1 MDENKLKD
9 ISELLPEGVTQETI
23 TELTEVMQDLIE
35 KRVQEEVGALTD
47 KVFAFLSMKRQQIQ
61 EAALEELH
69 ESNDVYRDAQR
80 FRELMGYMA
89 VEFRPEYVD
98 AESEKRL
105 SEASELVEDNEV
117 LARELSESLKEQE
130 RLAKTIQL
138 LESKVS
144 KREREIESLNESVHS
159 LNESVKN
166 LAEEKEAMLF
176 ESTEQAVVV
185 TNNVDEE
192 VEDEPLES
200 MGNQFLTEEMLKLM
214 R

>member
-1 MDENKLKD
+1 MDENKIND
-9 ISELLPEGVTQETI
+9 ISQLLPEGISEETI
-23 TELTEVMQDLIE
+23 VEIANVMQSLIE
-35 KRVQEEVGALTD
+35 ERVQEEVSDLTD
-47 KVFAFLSMKRQQIQ
+47 KVFAYLSMKRQQIQ

-89 VEFRPEYVD
+89 VEFRPEHVD

-105 SEASELVEDNEV
+105 SEATELVEDNEV
-117 LARELSESLKEQE
+117 LARELSESLREQE

-138 LESKVS
+138 LESKVA
-144 KREREIESLNESVHS
+144 KRESEVASLTESVQ
-159 LNESVKN
+159 N
-166 LAEEKEAMLF
+166 LAEEKETMLF
-176 ESTEQAVVV
+176 ESTEQAIVV

-192 VEDEPLES
+192 VEDEQLES
-200 MGNQFLTEEMLKLM
+200 IGNQFLTEEMLKLM

>member
-1 MDENKLKD
+1 MDKNKIED
-9 ISELLPEGVTQETI
+9 IAQLLPEGI
-23 TELTEVMQDLIE
+23 TEETVVEIAGVMSDLIE
-35 KRVQEEVGALTD
+35 QRVQEEVSELTD
-47 KVFAFLSMKRQQIQ
+47 KVFAYLSMKRQQIQ

-89 VEFRPEYVD
+89 VEYRPEYID

-105 SEASELVEDNEV
+105 SEATELVEDNEV
-117 LARELSESLKEQE
+117 LARELSESLREQD

-144 KREREIESLNESVHS
+144 KREREIESLNESVQ
-159 LNESVKN
+159 N
-166 LAEEKEAMLF
+166 LVEEKETMLF

-192 VEDEPLES
+192 VEDEQLES
-200 MGNQFLTEEMLKLM
+200 IGNQFLTEEMLKLM

>member
-1 MDENKLKD
+1 MDKKKIDD
-9 ISELLPEGVTQETI
+9 IAELLPEGI
-23 TELTEVMQDLIE
+23 TEETVSEIAGVMQDLIE
-35 KRVQEEVGALTD
+35 QRVQEEVGSLTD
-47 KVFAFLSMKRQQIQ
+47 KVFAYLSMKRQQIQ

-80 FRELMGYMA
+80 FRELMGYMS
-89 VEFRPEYVD
+89 VEYRPEYID

-105 SEASELVEDNEV
+105 SEASELQGDNEL
-117 LARELSESLKEQE
+117 LARELSESLKEQD

-159 LNESVKN
+159 LS
-166 LAEEKEAMLF
+166 EEKEAMLF
-176 ESTEQAVVV
+176 ESTEQAVVI

-192 VEDEPLES
+192 VEDEQLES
-200 MGNQFLTEEMLKLM
+200 IGNQFLTEEMLKLM

>member
-1 MDENKLKD
+1 MDKNKIED
-9 ISELLPEGVTQETI
+9 IAQLLPEGITEETI
-23 TELTEVMQDLIE
+23 LEIATVMEGLIE
-35 KRVQEEVGALTD
+35 QRVEEEVGELTD
-47 KVFAFLSMKRQQIQ
+47 KVFAYLSMKRQQIQ
-61 EAALEELH
+61 ESALEELH

-89 VEFRPEYVD
+89 VEYRPEYID
-98 AESEKRL
+98 AESDKRL

-117 LARELSESLKEQE
+117 LARELSESLREQE

-144 KREREIESLNESVHS
+144 KREREIESLNESVQT
-159 LNESVKN
+159 

-192 VEDEPLES
+192 VEDEQLES
-200 MGNQFLTEEMLKLM
+200 IGNQFLTEEMLKLM
-214 R
+214 K

>member
-1 MDENKLKD
+1 MDKKKIED
-9 ISELLPEGVTQETI
+9 IAQLLPEGITEETI
-23 TELTEVMQDLIE
+23 VEIAGVMQGLIE
-35 KRVQEEVGALTD
+35 ERVQEEVSELTD
-47 KVFAFLSMKRQQIQ
+47 KVFAYLSMKRQQIQ

-89 VEFRPEYVD
+89 VEYRPEHID

-105 SEASELVEDNEV
+105 SEATELVEDNEV
-117 LARELSESLKEQE
+117 LARELSESLREQE

-144 KREREIESLNESVHS
+144 KREREITSLNESVQ
-159 LNESVKN
+159 N
-166 LAEEKEAMLF
+166 LVEEKETMLF

-192 VEDEPLES
+192 VEDEQLES
-200 MGNQFLTEEMLKLM
+200 IGNQFLTEEMLKLM

>member
-1 MDENKLKD
+1 MDKNKIED
-9 ISELLPEGVTQETI
+9 IAQLLPEGI
-23 TELTEVMQDLIE
+23 TEETVVEIAGVMSDLIE
-35 KRVQEEVGALTD
+35 QRVQEEVSELTD
-47 KVFAFLSMKRQQIQ
+47 KVFAYLSMKRQQIQ
-61 EAALEELH
+61 EAAIEELH
-69 ESNDVYRDAQR
+69 ESNDVYRDAQK

-89 VEFRPEYVD
+89 VEHRPEYID
-98 AESEKRL
+98 AESERRL

-117 LARELSESLKEQE
+117 LARELSESLREQE

-159 LNESVKN
+159 LS
-166 LAEEKEAMLF
+166 EEKEAMLF
-176 ESTEQAVVV
+176 ESTEQAVVI

-192 VEDEPLES
+192 VEDEQLES
-200 MGNQFLTEEMLKLM
+200 IGNQFLTEEMLKLM

>member
-1 MDENKLKD
+1 MDKNKIED
-9 ISELLPEGVTQETI
+9 IAQLLPEGI
-23 TELTEVMQDLIE
+23 TEETVVEIAGVMSDLIE
-35 KRVQEEVGALTD
+35 QRVQEEVSELTD
-47 KVFAFLSMKRQQIQ
+47 KVFAYLSMKRQQIQ

-80 FRELMGYMA
+80 FRELMGYMS
-89 VEFRPEYVD
+89 VEYRPEYID

-105 SEASELVEDNEV
+105 SEASELKGDNEL
-117 LARELSESLKEQE
+117 LARELSESLKEQD

-159 LNESVKN
+159 LS
-166 LAEEKEAMLF
+166 EEKEAMLF
-176 ESTEQAVVV
+176 ESTEQAVVI

-192 VEDEPLES
+192 VEDEQLES
-200 MGNQFLTEEMLKLM
+200 IGNQFLTEEMLKLM

>member
-1 MDENKLKD
+1 MDKKKIED
-9 ISELLPEGVTQETI
+9 IAQLLPEGITEETI
-23 TELTEVMQDLIE
+23 VEIAGVMQGLIE
-35 KRVQEEVGALTD
+35 ERVQEEVSDLTD
-47 KVFAFLSMKRQQIQ
+47 KVFAYLSMKRQQIQ

-89 VEFRPEYVD
+89 VEYRPEHID

-105 SEASELVEDNEV
+105 SEATELVEDNEV
-117 LARELSESLKEQE
+117 LARELSESLREQE

-144 KREREIESLNESVHS
+144 KREREIDALNESV
-159 LNESVKN
+159 NA
-166 LAEEKEAMLF
+166 LAEEKETMLF

-192 VEDEPLES
+192 VEDQKLES
-200 MGNQFLTEEMLKLM
+200 IGNEFLTEEMLKLM

>member
-1 MDENKLKD
+1 MDENKIND
-9 ISELLPEGVTQETI
+9 ISQLLPEGISEETI
-23 TELTEVMQDLIE
+23 VEIANVMQSLIE
-35 KRVQEEVGALTD
+35 ERVQEEVSDLTD
-47 KVFAFLSMKRQQIQ
+47 KVFAYLSMKRQQIQ

-69 ESNDVYRDAQR
+69 ESNDVYRDAAK
-80 FRELMGYMA
+80 FRELMGFMS
-89 VEFRPEYVD
+89 VEFRPEYID
-98 AESEKRL
+98 AESERRL
-105 SEASELVEDNEV
+105 SEAGELVQDNEV

-144 KREREIESLNESVHS
+144 KRESEISTLTESVQT
-159 LNESVKN
+159 LV
-166 LAEEKEAMLF
+166 EEKETMLF

-214 R
+214 K

>member
-1 MDENKLKD
+1 MDKNKIED
-9 ISELLPEGVTQETI
+9 IAQLLPEGITEETI
-23 TELTEVMQDLIE
+23 VEIAGVMQGLIE
-35 KRVQEEVGALTD
+35 QRVQEEVSELTD
-47 KVFAFLSMKRQQIQ
+47 KVFAYLSMKRQQIQ

-80 FRELMGYMA
+80 FRELMGFMA
-89 VEFRPEYVD
+89 VEYRPEYID

-105 SEASELVEDNEV
+105 SEASELIEDNEV

-144 KREREIESLNESVHS
+144 KREREIESLNESVQT
-159 LNESVKN
+159 
-166 LAEEKEAMLF
+166 LAEEKETMLF

-192 VEDEPLES
+192 VEDEQLES
-200 MGNQFLTEEMLKLM
+200 IGNQFLTEEMLKLM
-214 R
+214 H

>member
-1 MDENKLKD
+1 MDKKKIDNIAD
-9 ISELLPEGVTQETI
+9 LLPEGI
-23 TELTEVMQDLIE
+23 TEETVLEIASVMQDLIE
-35 KRVQEEVGALTD
+35 QRVQEEVSELND
-47 KVFAFLSMKRQQIQ
+47 KVFAYLSMKRQQIQ

-138 LESKVS
+138 LESKVA
-144 KREREIESLNESVHS
+144 KRDRDIQSLNESV
-159 LNESVKN
+159 VN
-166 LAEEKEAMLF
+166 LTEEKETMLF
-176 ESTEQAVVV
+176 ESTEQAIVV

-192 VEDEPLES
+192 VEDEQLES
-200 MGNQFLTEEMLKLM
+200 IGNQFLTEEMLKLM

>member
-1 MDENKLKD
+1 MDKKKIEN
-9 ISELLPEGVTQETI
+9 IAQLLPEGITEETI
-23 TELTEVMQDLIE
+23 VEIAGVMQGLIE
-35 KRVQEEVGALTD
+35 ERVQEEVSELTD
-47 KVFAFLSMKRQQIQ
+47 KVFAYLSMKRQQIQ

-69 ESNDVYRDAQR
+69 ESNDVYRDAQI

-89 VEFRPEYVD
+89 VEYRPEHID

-105 SEASELVEDNEV
+105 SEATELVEDNEV
-117 LARELSESLKEQE
+117 LARELSESLREQE

-144 KREREIESLNESVHS
+144 KREREIDSLNESVQ
-159 LNESVKN
+159 N
-166 LAEEKEAMLF
+166 LVEEKETMLF

-192 VEDEPLES
+192 VEDEQLES
-200 MGNQFLTEEMLKLM
+200 IGNQFLTEEMLKLM

>member
-1 MDENKLKD
+1 MDKKKIED
-9 ISELLPEGVTQETI
+9 IAQLLPEGITEETI
-23 TELTEVMQDLIE
+23 VEIAGVMQGLIE
-35 KRVQEEVGALTD
+35 QRVQEEVGELTD
-47 KVFAFLSMKRQQIQ
+47 KVFAYLSMKRQQIQ

-80 FRELMGYMA
+80 FRELMGYMS
-89 VEFRPEYVD
+89 VEFRPEYID

-117 LARELSESLKEQE
+117 LARELTESLKEQE

-144 KREREIESLNESVHS
+144 KREREIASLNESVQT
-159 LNESVKN
+159 
-166 LAEEKEAMLF
+166 LAEEKEAALF
-176 ESTEQAVVV
+176 ESTEQAVVI

-192 VEDEPLES
+192 VEDDQLES
-200 MGNQFLTEEMLKLM
+200 IGNQFLTEEMLKLM

>member
-1 MDENKLKD
+1 MDKKKIQD
-9 ISELLPEGVTQETI
+9 ITQLLPEGITEETI
-23 TELTEVMQDLIE
+23 NEIAGVMQDLIE
-35 KRVQEEVGALTD
+35 QRVQEEVGELSN
-47 KVFAFLSMKRQQIQ
+47 KVFAYLSMKRQQIQ

-80 FRELMGYMA
+80 FRELMGFMS
-89 VEFRPEYVD
+89 VEFRPEYID
-98 AESEKRL
+98 SESERRL
-105 SEASELVEDNEV
+105 SQASELQEDNEV
-117 LARELSESLKEQE
+117 LARELSESLREQD

-144 KREREIESLNESVHS
+144 KREREIESLNESVQT
-159 LNESVKN
+159 

-192 VEDEPLES
+192 VEDEQLES

>member
-1 MDENKLKD
+1 MDKKKIED
-9 ISELLPEGVTQETI
+9 IAQLLPEGITEETI
-23 TELTEVMQDLIE
+23 VEIAGVMQGLIE
-35 KRVQEEVGALTD
+35 ERVQEEVGELTD
-47 KVFAFLSMKRQQIQ
+47 KVFAYLSMKRQQIQ

-80 FRELMGYMA
+80 FRELMGFMS
-89 VEFRPEYVD
+89 VEFRPEYID

-144 KREREIESLNESVHS
+144 KREKEIESLNESVQ
-159 LNESVKN
+159 N

-192 VEDEPLES
+192 VEDEQLES
-200 MGNQFLTEEMLKLM
+200 IGNQFLTEEMLKLM
-214 R
+214 K

>member
-1 MDENKLKD
+1 MDKKKIED
-9 ISELLPEGVTQETI
+9 IAELLPDSITEETI
-23 TELTEVMQDLIE
+23 LEIAEVMQDLIE
-35 KRVQEEVGALTD
+35 QRVQEEVGGLTD
-47 KVFAFLSMKRQQIQ
+47 KVFAYLSMKRQQIQ
-61 EAALEELH
+61 EAAIEELH

-80 FRELMGYMA
+80 FRELMGFMS
-89 VEFRPEYVD
+89 VEFRPEYID
-98 AESEKRL
+98 SESERRL
-105 SEASELVEDNEV
+105 SQASELQEDNEV
-117 LARELSESLKEQE
+117 LARELSESLREQD

-144 KREREIESLNESVHS
+144 KREREIESLNESVQT
-159 LNESVKN
+159 

-192 VEDEPLES
+192 VEDEQLES

>member
-1 MDENKLKD
+1 MDKKKIED
-9 ISELLPEGVTQETI
+9 IAQLLPEGITEETI
-23 TELTEVMQDLIE
+23 VEIAGVMQGLIE
-35 KRVQEEVGALTD
+35 ERVQEEVSELTD
-47 KVFAFLSMKRQQIQ
+47 KVFAYLSMKRQQIQ

-89 VEFRPEYVD
+89 VEYRPEHID

-105 SEASELVEDNEV
+105 SEATELVEDNEV
-117 LARELSESLKEQE
+117 LARELSESLREQE

-144 KREREIESLNESVHS
+144 KREREIESLNESV
-159 LNESVKN
+159 NT
-166 LAEEKEAMLF
+166 LAEEKETMLF

-192 VEDEPLES
+192 VEDEQLES
-200 MGNQFLTEEMLKLM
+200 IGNQFLTEEMLKLM
-214 R
+214 Q

>member
-1 MDENKLKD
+1 MDKKKIED
-9 ISELLPEGVTQETI
+9 IAQLLPEGITEETI
-23 TELTEVMQDLIE
+23 TEIAGVMQGLIE
-35 KRVQEEVGALTD
+35 ERVQEEVSDLTD
-47 KVFAFLSMKRQQIQ
+47 KVFAYLSMKRQQIQ

-80 FRELMGYMA
+80 FRELMGFMA
-89 VEFRPEYVD
+89 VEFRPEHVD

-105 SEASELVEDNEV
+105 AEASELVEDNEV

-144 KREREIESLNESVHS
+144 KRESEVASLTESV
-159 LNESVKN
+159 NA
-166 LAEEKEAMLF
+166 LAEEKETMLF

-192 VEDEPLES
+192 VEDQKLES
-200 MGNQFLTEEMLKLM
+200 IGNEFLTEEMLKLM

>member
-1 MDENKLKD
+1 MDKKKIED
-9 ISELLPEGVTQETI
+9 IAQLLPEGI
-23 TELTEVMQDLIE
+23 TEETVVEIAGVMQNLIE
-35 KRVQEEVGALTD
+35 ERVEEEVSELTD
-47 KVFAFLSMKRQQIQ
+47 KVFAYLSMKRQQIQ

-80 FRELMGYMA
+80 FRELMGFMA
-89 VEFRPEYVD
+89 VEFRPEHVD

-105 SEASELVEDNEV
+105 AEASELVEDNEV

-144 KREREIESLNESVHS
+144 KREREIESLNESV
-159 LNESVKN
+159 NT
-166 LAEEKEAMLF
+166 LAEEKETMLF

-192 VEDEPLES
+192 VEDQKLES
-200 MGNQFLTEEMLKLM
+200 IGNEFLTEEMLKLM

>member
-1 MDENKLKD
+1 MDKKKIED
-9 ISELLPEGVTQETI
+9 IAQLLPEGITEETI
-23 TELTEVMQDLIE
+23 VEIAGVMQGLIE
-35 KRVQEEVGALTD
+35 ERVQEEVGELTD
-47 KVFAFLSMKRQQIQ
+47 KVFAYLSMKRQQIQ

-89 VEFRPEYVD
+89 VEYRPEHID

-105 SEASELVEDNEV
+105 SEATELVEDNEV

-144 KREREIESLNESVHS
+144 KREREIDSLNESV
-159 LNESVKN
+159 NA
-166 LAEEKEAMLF
+166 LAEEKETMLF

-192 VEDEPLES
+192 VEDQKLES
-200 MGNQFLTEEMLKLM
+200 IGNEFLTEEMLKLM
-214 R
+214 Q

>member
-1 MDENKLKD
+1 MDKNKIED
-9 ISELLPEGVTQETI
+9 IAQLLPEGITEETI
-23 TELTEVMQDLIE
+23 VEIAGVMQGLIE
-35 KRVQEEVGALTD
+35 QRVQEEVSELTD
-47 KVFAFLSMKRQQIQ
+47 KVFAYLSMKRQQIQ

-80 FRELMGYMA
+80 FRELMGFMS
-89 VEFRPEYVD
+89 VEFRPEYID

-105 SEASELVEDNEV
+105 SEASELIEDNEV

-144 KREREIESLNESVHS
+144 KREREIESLNESVQT
-159 LNESVKN
+159 
-166 LAEEKEAMLF
+166 LAEEKETMLF

-192 VEDEPLES
+192 VEDEQLES
-200 MGNQFLTEEMLKLM
+200 IGNQFLTEEMLKLM
-214 R
+214 H